1 MEKIYLLCF
10 TKSDFITEDIWTTE
24 YDGGGEVILASRH
37 LEFLQMRMREEVN
50 KFIEKRCELLK
61 RVEKTEDL
69 TEGSYSYDLD
79 YEENIEA
86 GYWDDGRGWEIA
98 GELNYGWNDNPT
110 FYIKEIE
117 IV

>member
-10 TKSDFITEDIWTTE
+10 TKSDFITQTMWTTE
-24 YDGGGEVILASRH
+24 NDGGGEVLLASRN

-61 RVEKTEDL
+61 RVEETEDL
-69 TEGSYSYDLD
+69 CKDSYSYDLD

-86 GYWDDGRGWEIA
+86 GYWDDGRGWEIT
-98 GELNYGWNDNPT
+98 GELNYGWNDNPI
-110 FYIKEIE
+110 FYIQEIE